1 MENSINQNGDNGKLK
16 SETPKDIIMT
26 ITLSAQGKL
35 SVQAPGDGQLY
46 DIPMSLYL
54 MEMAKDHIK
63 SVNKQASQPRIVAPQ
78 PRIRDIFRRH

>member
-1 MENSINQNGDNGKLK
+1 
-16 SETPKDIIMT
+16 
-26 ITLSAQGKL
+26 
-35 SVQAPGDGQLY
+35 
-46 DIPMSLYL
+46 